1 MLTLAGPLISPR
13 RLTREHLVRRR
24 VRLRPRPP
32 TRYTP
37 SRPWRRPTRHHLLP
51 ACVALRTLRTVE
63 RPGGRDLPLERQH
76 RVLHRLP
83 ALRPYAV
90 PRHAQPRGGARRTP
104 ALPRPSKR
112 YAWRCWWC
120 AMSGRSPR
128 WVRVVTIASVS
139 VVAAVAAVASYVHM
153 HELATEAGE
162 GWRAHLIPL
171 SVDGLLVAASM
182 VMLVRRRA
190 GLRAGVLP
198 WTGLVLGLAASLG
211 ANVAAAAP
219 TPLSWIVSGW
229 PPLALALSF
238 ELLILV
244 TRQPEAA
251 AVLPDDEATP
261 NSDFISESDAT
272 QPLQVVDPSSWWSD
286 APALDDPAE
295 MSSGHGASGRD
306 PDTDR
311 RAAELIAA
319 GAGRVRLEREL
330 GVTEH
335 VAKQLIRAHRD
346 TAEQGRRTS

>member
-1 MLTLAGPLISPR
+1 M
-13 RLTREHLVRRR
+13 
-24 VRLRPRPP
+24 
-32 TRYTP
+32 
-37 SRPWRRPTRHHLLP
+37 
-51 ACVALRTLRTVE
+51 
-63 RPGGRDLPLERQH
+63 
-76 RVLHRLP
+76 
-83 ALRPYAV
+83 
-90 PRHAQPRGGARRTP
+90 
-104 ALPRPSKR
+104 
-112 YAWRCWWC
+112 
-120 AMSGRSPR
+120 
-128 WVRVVTIASVS
+128 TIASVS

-198 WTGLVLGLAASLG
+198 GTGLVLGLAASLG

-251 AVLPDDEATP
+251 AVLPDDEAAP
-261 NSDFISESDAT
+261 NSDFIPESDAT

-286 APALDDPAE
+286 APALDPDGPAE
-295 MSSGHGASGRD
+295 GSSGHGASGRD
-306 PDTDR
+306 PETDR

>member
-1 MLTLAGPLISPR
+1 M
-13 RLTREHLVRRR
+13 
-24 VRLRPRPP
+24 
-32 TRYTP
+32 
-37 SRPWRRPTRHHLLP
+37 SRPT
-51 ACVALRTLRTVE
+51 
-63 RPGGRDLPLERQH
+63 
-76 RVLHRLP
+76 
-83 ALRPYAV
+83 
-90 PRHAQPRGGARRTP
+90 
-104 ALPRPSKR
+104 
-112 YAWRCWWC
+112 
-120 AMSGRSPR
+120 PR
-128 WVRVVTIASVS
+128 WVRVVTVASVS

-190 GLRAGVLP
+190 GLHAGLLP

-244 TRQPEAA
+244 TRQSEGTDASAGVESQLNAAFEPE
-251 AVLPDDEATP
+251 T
-261 NSDFISESDAT
+261 DAT
-272 QPLQVVDPSSWWSD
+272 QPLHVVDPSGWWGTAPD
-286 APALDDPAE
+286 AGADGSAALE
-295 MSSGHGASGRD
+295 QSGRD
-306 PDTDR
+306 TETER
-311 RAAELIAA
+311 RAIELIAS

-335 VAKQLIRAHRD
+335 VAKQLIRAHRGS
-346 TAEQGRRTS
+346 AAHERRT

>member
-1 MLTLAGPLISPR
+1 
-13 RLTREHLVRRR
+13 
-24 VRLRPRPP
+24 
-32 TRYTP
+32 
-37 SRPWRRPTRHHLLP
+37 
-51 ACVALRTLRTVE
+51 
-63 RPGGRDLPLERQH
+63 
-76 RVLHRLP
+76 
-83 ALRPYAV
+83 
-90 PRHAQPRGGARRTP
+90 
-104 ALPRPSKR
+104 
-112 YAWRCWWC
+112 
-120 AMSGRSPR
+120 
-128 WVRVVTIASVS
+128 VVTIASVS

-244 TRQPEAA
+244 TRQAEAA
-251 AVLPDDEATP
+251 AVLSDDGTTTSSHFQP
-261 NSDFISESDAT
+261 ESDGT
-272 QPLQVVDPSSWWSD
+272 QPLQVVDPSNWWSD
-286 APALDDPAE
+286 APATDSDGPAE
-295 MSSGHGASGRD
+295 DLSSSGASGRD
-306 PDTDR
+306 PETER
-311 RAAELIAA
+311 RAAELIAS

-346 TAEQGRRTS
+346 SAEQARRTS

>member
-1 MLTLAGPLISPR
+1 M
-13 RLTREHLVRRR
+13 
-24 VRLRPRPP
+24 
-32 TRYTP
+32 
-37 SRPWRRPTRHHLLP
+37 
-51 ACVALRTLRTVE
+51 
-63 RPGGRDLPLERQH
+63 
-76 RVLHRLP
+76 
-83 ALRPYAV
+83 
-90 PRHAQPRGGARRTP
+90 
-104 ALPRPSKR
+104 SKP
-112 YAWRCWWC
+112 
-120 AMSGRSPR
+120 SPR
-128 WVRVVTIASVS
+128 WVRVVTVSAVS

-190 GLRAGVLP
+190 GLRAGLLP

-244 TRQPEAA
+244 TRQS
-251 AVLPDDEATP
+251 EATEASIGVAP
-261 NSDFISESDAT
+261 QLNAAFEPETDSTE
-272 QPLQVVDPSSWWSD
+272 PLHVVDPNGWWGTAPD
-286 APALDDPAE
+286 A
-295 MSSGHGASGRD
+295 GADESAGMEQSGRD
-306 PDTDR
+306 TETER
-311 RAAELIAA
+311 RAIELIAS

-335 VAKQLIRAHRD
+335 VAKQLIRAHRGS
-346 TAEQGRRTS
+346 AAHERRTS